1 MVAPV
6 VGAAIYVG
14 VLAITTTAGTVY
26 YMGKKGDGAIDTLTK
41 EAYDALVEEGV
52 PILQSIAADVKAG
65 LVAVGGA
72 IGAALEA
79 GLIDLAEA
87 LEELGPDI
95 LQGLS
100 QAGAALA
107 NATLEV
113 IEFAGPKLVDGID
126 NTYDYIRAK
135 IRGSEPAII
144 EAITFGFLAVLTV
157 VYIWNTAKKGA

>member
-1 MVAPV
+1 MVAPIV
-6 VGAAIYVG
+6 YVG
-14 VLAITTTAGTVY
+14 VATIATAAGGFIY
-26 YMGKKGDGAIDTLTK
+26 IGKKVDGNFEQLAKD
-41 EAYDALVEEGV
+41 AYDGLVQQGV
-52 PILQSIAADVKAG
+52 PILQTIGEELKAG
-65 LVAVGGA
+65 LIAVGGSV
-72 IGAALEA
+72 GAALQA

-113 IEFAGPKLVDGID
+113 IEFAGPRLVDGID

-144 EAITFGFLAVLTV
+144 EAIAFGFLTVLTV